1 MNKLRYL
8 IFFFLFGLM
17 WSANAY
23 PNYSSTAPTETPQIS
38 PYTSGTPSSSTT
50 AGGTGGGSSGV
61 CYGIYCGTPEQVKAA
76 QDQIDAYNKANHG
89 PLFVFTLGATI
100 AGLFDKSLTAIKT
113 SISNAMGSKGD
124 VVLNLFIALFIIETA
139 YTLVSNFVEQKFES
153 IVSTLMVRCFTGVL
167 VYTLLDGFIIMDI
180 ISEITSK
187 IMTLPSS
194 APAQYGSFEPLSS
207 WFKDGQT
214 SNALFAVTKPLTVA
228 DNLLNIVSN
237 QINDLKAGTLDLV
250 GHFSIAFTQLI
261 LYIVLFICS
270 WIIYIIAAK
279 LALGLLLKTVEWSI
293 GVSAS
298 LIGLAGYGSELTKQ
312 HAETSMGYL
321 IAVAIDYTCTVFMF
335 SIALAV
341 LDAGTAMS
349 TGNSDTFSQGINILL
364 GMVMSFILFAALNN
378 IGPEIAAGINAGA
391 PNVTQAHAGALASAA
406 GTFGSAVGGVA
417 KGGAMMA
424 GGAALGGAS
433 GMLKGFKAGVATNG
447 SIKQGIM
454 GGLGGLAKGGLKGG
468 GSQLAKAAGNIG
480 QTIAT
485 SHAGHQMDHRNT
497 GLKNVM
503 ENLLKTVSGKTDKQ
517 LHSKEVKADNKAHAK
532 KTSLLNSKRTKASK
546 AISKAKQN
554 FVNNKGSSS
563 KIQEA
568 IQKHQEAEQAFT
580 EHVNNPPVNENH
592 TLDGKKPTISLAN
605 LPKKPTNKQIMSM
618 SSKDIEKYYKSRAK
632 K

>member
-1 MNKLRYL
+1 MINKILL
-8 IFFFLFGLM
+8 GFALLFLSVL
-17 WSANAY
+17 SANAY
-23 PNYSSTAPTETPQIS
+23 PNYADTAPTTQTPNSLS
-38 PYTSGTPSSSTT
+38 PAGYPSSSTPAT
-50 AGGTGGGSSGV
+50 ASTKAECG
-61 CYGIYCGTPEQVKAA
+61 YGARCSATKEQWDNVVK
-76 QDQIDAYNKANHG
+76 QIDEYNKSNKG

-100 AGLFDKSLTAIKT
+100 ASVFDTALSTISS
-113 SISNAMGSKGD
+113 SISRAMGSKGD
-124 VVLNLFIALFIIETA
+124 VVLKLFITLFIIETA
-139 YTLVSNFVEQKFES
+139 YTLVSQFVEQKFEA
-153 IVSTLMVRCFTGVL
+153 IISTLMVRCFTGVL
-167 VYTLLDGFIIMDI
+167 VYTLLDGFLIMDI

-187 IMTLPSS
+187 IMSLPSA
-194 APAQYGSFEPLSS
+194 APSQYGSFAPLAS
-207 WFKDGQT
+207 WFQDGET
-214 SNALFAVTKPLTVA
+214 SKVLFAVTKPLLVA
-228 DNLLNIVSN
+228 DSLLNAVSQN
-237 QINDLKAGTLDLV
+237 INDLKAGTLDFI
-250 GHFSIAFTQLI
+250 GAFAIMLIQLC
-261 LYIVLFICS
+261 LYIVLWICS

-279 LALGLLLKTVEWSI
+279 LALGLLLKTIEWSI

-312 HAETSMGYL
+312 YAETSMGYL
-321 IAVAIDYTCTVFMF
+321 IAVAIDYTCTILMF

-341 LDAGTAMS
+341 LDAGTTMS
-349 TGNSDTFSQGINILL
+349 AGDTGTFSQGINVLV

-532 KTSLLNSKRTKASK
+532 KTSLLNSKQTKASK

-618 SSKDIEKYYKSRAK
+618 SSKDVEKYYKSRAK